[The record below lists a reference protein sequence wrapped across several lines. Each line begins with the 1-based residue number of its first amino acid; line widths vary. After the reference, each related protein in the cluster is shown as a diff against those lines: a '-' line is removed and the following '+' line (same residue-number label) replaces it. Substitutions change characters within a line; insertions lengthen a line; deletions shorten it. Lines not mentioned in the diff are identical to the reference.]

1 MMTIAADLRDRMEP
15 VRDQGRR
22 PTCLAFA
29 ASATHRAAHG
39 HPSELCAEW
48 LYYHATRRDGLRP
61 DQGSTIEA
69 TCAVIPADGQPDEGF
84 WPYRPDTNPTP
95 YRPPG
100 ETPVV
105 VRCDTGQRNGEAERW
120 RAELDAGR
128 PVTIVLFISPAFYA
142 PTGFAGSEAVMG
154 DDIDPIDPAVVH
166 AVVLTGYGDL
176 RGTRYFLIR
185 NSWGLRW
192 GWAGHAWFP
201 ETYLTRRFVGAF
213 VIEQG
218 AVDDVQSNDSR
229 AYSRRRVG

>member
-29 ASATHRAAHG
+29 ASAVHRAAHR
-39 HPSELCAEW
+39 HPSELCPEW

-69 TCAVIPADGQPDEGF
+69 TCAVIPTEGQPDEAF
-84 WPYRPDTNPTP
+84 WPYRLDTNPTP

-100 ETPVV
+100 GIPTV
-105 VRCDTGQRNGEAERW
+105 VRCDTGQRSDEADRW
-120 RAELDAGR
+120 QGELDAGR
-128 PVTIVLFISPAFYA
+128 PVTIVLFISSTFYA
-142 PTGFAGSEAVMG
+142 PAGFAGSEAVMG
-154 DDIDPIDPAVVH
+154 DDADPIDRTLVH
-166 AVVLTGYGDL
+166 GVVLAGYGEL
-176 RGTRYFLIR
+176 RGARYFLIR

-201 ETYLTRRFVGAF
+201 ETYLARRFVGAF
-213 VIEQG
+213 VIQQG
-218 AVDDVQSNDSR
+218 AVDDVQSDANRAHSR
-229 AYSRRRVG
+229 LRVG